1 MYYEQD
7 ILQTKYYKQ
16 STMNK
21 VLYKMYFKQN
31 ILQSTINKVQ

>member
-1 MYYEQD
+1 MYYEQN
-7 ILQTKYYKQ
+7 ILQTKYNKQ

-21 VLYKMYFKQN
+21 VLYTMYYKQN